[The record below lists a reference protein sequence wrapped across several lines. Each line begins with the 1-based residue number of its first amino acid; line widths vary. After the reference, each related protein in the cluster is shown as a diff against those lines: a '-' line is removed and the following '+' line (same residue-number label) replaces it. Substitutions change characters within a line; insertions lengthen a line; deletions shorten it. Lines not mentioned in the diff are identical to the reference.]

1 MLSEGRLELPNL
13 CKVVATM
20 QTNITLGIVEDDTFF
35 IRKDRMFITLEQ
47 RKALDI
53 HLTLSYCH
61 GKLLHKVEPI

>member
-35 IRKDRMFITLEQ
+35 IRKDRMFITYYSRTEKGL
-47 RKALDI
+47 RHTFDTIL
-53 HLTLSYCH
+53 LSWQAFTQ
-61 GKLLHKVEPI
+61 G